1 MAKERK
7 DNIPKYLASDKT
19 GAKFIDVSKLP
30 KEEFEE
36 NGNEKKVFIS
46 FTYIKENFECFSDR
60 TKDEMKQFWKFY
72 KMVSGFTWQQVIE
85 TGRKNKKSGLAYTK
99 IKYNQ
104 LPKNDLSED
113 ETYFELR
120 VNQNKLRVFGFR
132 NKSIFYICWLDRE
145 HRICSE

>member
-1 MAKERK
+1 M
-7 DNIPKYLASDKT
+7 
-19 GAKFIDVSKLP
+19 P

-46 FTYIKENFECFSDR
+46 FTYIQENFECFSDW

-72 KMVSGFTWQQVIE
+72 KMVSNFTWQQVIE

-104 LPKNDLSED
+104 LPKNNLSED

-132 NKSIFYICWLDRE
+132 NKSIFYISWLDRE

>member
-7 DNIPKYLASDKT
+7 NNIPKYLASDKT
-19 GAKFIDVSKLP
+19 GANFIDVSKLP

-46 FTYIKENFECFSDR
+46 FTYIQENFECFSDW

-72 KMVSGFTWQQVIE
+72 KMVSNFTWQQVIE

-104 LPKNDLSED
+104 LPKNNLSED